1 MFNSIKEELSRFRN
15 PRYSTA
21 YMAKLAVLTAV
32 SYVLYSFVKI
42 NLPSIF
48 PSFLDMQISEL
59 PALLAGFSMGPVSG
73 CLVIILKCLF
83 KFPFS
88 TTALAGESTDILLG
102 IAFVLPAS
110 LIYRRKKDKKHAL
123 IGISVGT
130 ILLTAASVIVNRYIS
145 IPFYV
150 ELYFGG
156 EFSVIVNMLSPLYP
170 SMTKETFYVYYL
182 FLGVLPF
189 NLLRCIIVG
198 TVTFLI
204 YKRLSGILHWDGGS
218 MKSSRVSLYGEHIL
232 TSAESTVEL
241 GKLLGSKLKGGET
254 VFLVGDLGAGKTT
267 FTKGIALGLGI
278 KDEILSPTF
287 ILMKTYRGRLTLNH
301 IDMYRLDG
309 SVEADGLG
317 LEDVLYNKKEVTV
330 IEWNKLD
337 GIQGKIIAVNFEI
350 IGDAERKI
358 TIEKKYVK

>member
-1 MFNSIKEELSRFRN
+1 MLISSLKEELSRFRN

-21 YMAKLAVLTAV
+21 YLAKLAVLTAI

-42 NLPSIF
+42 NLPTIF
-48 PSFLDMQISEL
+48 PTFLDMQISEL
-59 PALLAGFSMGPVSG
+59 PALLAGFSMGPLSG

-123 IGISVGT
+123 IGIAVGT
-130 ILLTAASVIVNRYIS
+130 ILLTATSLLVNRYIS

-170 SMTKETFYVYYL
+170 SMTESTFYVYYL

-198 TVTFLI
+198 AVTFLI

-218 MKSSRVSLYGEHIL
+218 MKAKSALFGEHIL
-232 TSAESTVEL
+232 NSADATIQL
-241 GKLLGSKLKGGET
+241 GRMLGSKLKGGET
-254 VFLVGDLGAGKTT
+254 VFLIGDLGAGKTT
-267 FTKGIALGLGI
+267 FTKGIALGLDI

-287 ILMKTYRGRLTLNH
+287 ILMKTYRGRLILNH

-309 SVEADGLG
+309 EVEADGLG

-337 GIQGKIIAVNFEI
+337 GIAGKIIAVTFEI
-350 IGDAERKI
+350 TGDSARKI

>member
-1 MFNSIKEELSRFRN
+1 MFSSIKEELYRFRN

-21 YMAKLAVLTAV
+21 YLAKLAVLTAI

-42 NLPSIF
+42 SLPTIF

-110 LIYRRKKDKKHAL
+110 LIYRSKKDKKHAL
-123 IGISVGT
+123 IGIATGT
-130 ILLTAASVIVNRYIS
+130 ALLTTASILVNRYIS

-156 EFSVIVNMLSPLYP
+156 EFSVIVNMLSALYP
-170 SMTKETFYVYYL
+170 AMTEETFYVYYL

-198 TVTFLI
+198 AVTFLI

-218 MKSSRVSLYGEHIL
+218 MKQSPLLGEHIL
-232 TSAESTVEL
+232 NSADATIDL
-241 GKLLGSKLKGGET
+241 GRRLGAKLKGGET
-254 VFLVGDLGAGKTT
+254 VFLIGDLGAGKTT
-267 FTKGIALGLGI
+267 FTKGIARGLEI

-287 ILMKTYRGRLTLNH
+287 ILMKTYKGRLTLNH

-309 SVEADGLG
+309 EVEADGLG

-337 GIQGKIIAVNFEI
+337 GIAGKIIVVNFEI
-350 IGDAERKI
+350 IGDSERKI